1 MPAKLVVLCYNF
13 YAFFFLKSE
22 VCYLHSNCKSSLIFN
37 EKKKIK
43 LLMYLPDV
51 ITYKVLISKGGY
63 INQKLV
69 I

>member
-1 MPAKLVVLCYNF
+1 MKT
-13 YAFFFLKSE
+13 
-22 VCYLHSNCKSSLIFN
+22 
-37 EKKKIK
+37 KIK